1 MLNFDSFHPMQLS
14 FYGHSCFQL
23 NTGESRIL
31 FDPFISP
38 NPLTEG
44 KVSAESLDV
53 DFMLISHGHGD
64 HVADA
69 VSIAKRTKCT
79 VVSAYEIVTWM
90 EEQGVKNG
98 HPMNLGG
105 SVELPFGRVKY
116 VTAIH
121 SSVLPD
127 GTYAGNPGGFV
138 IEAEGKTIYYAGD
151 TALTLDMKLLAES
164 FKIDWALLPI
174 GDNFTMGVDDAVKAA
189 QFCGASK
196 VIGMHYNTFPYIE
209 IDTDKA
215 KRKFSDAGI
224 DLRLMEIGETIEL

>member
-1 MLNFDSFHPMQLS
+1 MQIS

-23 NTGESRIL
+23 NTSKSRVL

-38 NPLTEG
+38 NPLTKG
-44 KVSAESLDV
+44 KVSADDLDV
-53 DFMLISHGHGD
+53 DFMLISHGHED

-69 VSIAKRTKCT
+69 VSIAKRTKCS
-79 VVSAYEIVTWM
+79 VVSAFEIVSWM
-90 EEQGVKNG
+90 EGKGIENG

-105 SVELPFGRVKY
+105 SVELPFGKVKY

-138 IEAEGKTIYYAGD
+138 IEADGKTIYYAGD

-164 FKIDWALLPI
+164 FEIDWAILPI
-174 GDNFTMGVDDAVKAA
+174 GDNFTMGIEDAIKAA
-189 QFCGASK
+189 QFCGAKK
-196 VIGMHYNTFPYIE
+196 VIGMHYNTFPYIA
-209 IDTDKA
+209 IDTERA
-215 KRKFSDAGI
+215 KREFSAAGI
-224 DLRLMEIGETIEL
+224 ELRLMEIGETIEL